1 MCASLRPSMAC
12 EDFWKALS
20 SWFCRTTNKFLSE
33 MAYQTQPGLL
43 ASLHHTK
50 NCQQDTPKSRTQAGV
65 GWGLQKICGA
75 MDGGTE
81 APQGL
86 SRALMKRSFMRQLS
100 EIGRAS
106 CRERV

>member
-1 MCASLRPSMAC
+1 MAC

-75 MDGGTE
+75 MDGGAE
-81 APQGL
+81 APQGC
-86 SRALMKRSFMRQLS
+86 AARSGFLKAPPHIRDPKLTGKHQTTNT
-100 EIGRAS
+100 RTN
-106 CRERV
+106 